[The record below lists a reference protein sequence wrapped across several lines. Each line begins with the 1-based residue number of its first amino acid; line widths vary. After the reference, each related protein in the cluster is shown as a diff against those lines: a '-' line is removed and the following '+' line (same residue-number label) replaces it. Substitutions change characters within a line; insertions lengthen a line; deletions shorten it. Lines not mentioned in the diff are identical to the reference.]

1 MSNAPLPPGFALAL
15 VLIIG
20 VLLPAVSIYWH
31 RHATDEVEADA
42 YKVGALYALNVY
54 MIGAPVWWLLWR
66 GGLAPAPDGTII
78 YFGIVATMGV
88 IWIRKKYF

>member
-1 MSNAPLPPGFALAL
+1 
-15 VLIIG
+15 
-20 VLLPAVSIYWH
+20 
-31 RHATDEVEADA
+31 
-42 YKVGALYALNVY
+42 